1 MINEVS
7 QAVASNTATGTSG
20 VSQSKPSKANEAVQP
35 SDSAANA
42 RSAEVS
48 AFQDLG
54 EKSAAVQGEQVEELV
69 EELNELVQQVERQI
83 QFSIDENSGRTV
95 IRVIDSATEK
105 VIREIPPEEILTL
118 RRRLGEV
125 RGVLFKTEA

>member
-20 VSQSKPSKANEAVQP
+20 VSQSKPSKASEAVQR
-35 SDSAANA
+35 SESAANA
-42 RSAEVS
+42 RS

-69 EELNELVQQVERQI
+69 EELNELVQQVERQL
-83 QFSIDENSGRTV
+83 QFSIDEDSGRTV
-95 IRVIDSATEK
+95 IRVIDSATER

-118 RRRLGEV
+118 RRRLGDV